1 VDIAHAPQHW
11 PEHAAMFFVITP
23 LALGWIAGTALQ
35 LQQAVLWPCEM
46 YWGLG
51 AAALLLMYAV
61 ARVDAWQFAFKR
73 LDAFPFFRSASAFF
87 SRVSAGAV
95 WHSVVW
101 CVLSCTLAFALAGA
115 RASHYVKTVLNPALE
130 GRTLQVVGIV
140 ANLPQRTDD
149 SARFRFEVESARE
162 SDGTWVQLPSQL
174 LLGWYG
180 NRLNGY
186 GGQVGLSGNADKV
199 QPPPADLRPGDR
211 WQLAVRLKAP
221 HGHINPHGFDYELWL
236 WEQGLQATGYVRNGA
251 KDAAPQWLGST
262 WAHPVERLRQRVRS
276 AIEARVVDRA
286 MAGIVA
292 ALLVGDQ
299 AAIERA
305 DWDVFR
311 ATGVAHL
318 MAISGLHITGLA
330 WLAALCV
337 GWLWRRCDV
346 WSPRK
351 PWSLWLPA
359 PIAASACAAMVAL
372 AYAVFTGWGVPA
384 QRTVWMLGV
393 VTLLRVYGLRWPLTQ
408 VWLSVCAVVLAVD
421 PWALMQAGF
430 WLSFVAVGVLFASGS
445 HAPVETAAHSDA
457 LNVFDVSTEQ
467 SRQPNRRGRLL
478 ANAWASAQR
487 MWREQCL
494 MSVCLAPLTLLLF
507 HQVSV
512 VGLFANLLAVP
523 WVTLVV
529 TPLCM
534 LGLVLPFA
542 WSVAAEALQWLV
554 WLLKACAGVLWAQ
567 WSAPAAPL
575 WAGAA
580 ALVGMGVWAM
590 RVPMWLRWFGV
601 ALVLPV
607 LSWQTL
613 RPAHGTFELVA
624 ADMGQGHAV
633 LVRTATHSLL
643 YDTGPR
649 YSSETDA
656 GQRVLVPLLRAWGER
671 LDRIV
676 ISHQDSDHSGGAP
689 AVMAMQ
695 PQADVLTSIAP
706 EHPLQQL
713 AVMQRCERGQ
723 SWVWDGVRFDVLHP
737 SASDYERKLKPNALS
752 CVLRVTASRAVVAE
766 TGAALDH
773 ASAKAPPST
782 QTTQTTQ
789 TTQVA
794 ALLAGDIEAAQ
805 EQDLLQSGQALEAD
819 WLLVPH
825 HGSATS
831 STQDFLEAV
840 NLSVAIVQAGYR
852 NRFGHPRP
860 DVLRRYSDLG
870 VLVVQTPRCGAST
883 WRSEQPKL
891 VQCERNQRQRYWQH
905 VF

>member
-1 VDIAHAPQHW
+1 MGV
-11 PEHAAMFFVITP
+11 
-23 LALGWIAGTALQ
+23 LS
-35 LQQAVLWPCEM
+35 AVL
-46 YWGLG
+46 
-51 AAALLLMYAV
+51 
-61 ARVDAWQFAFKR
+61 AF
-73 LDAFPFFRSASAFF
+73 
-87 SRVSAGAV
+87 VQ
-95 WHSVVW
+95 
-101 CVLSCTLAFALAGA
+101 AGA
-115 RASHYVKTVLNPALE
+115 RASHYAQSALNPALE
-130 GRTLQVVGIV
+130 GRTLHVVGIV
-140 ANLPQRTDD
+140 ANLPQRMED
-149 SARFRFEVESARE
+149 SARFRFEVESAR
-162 SDGTWVQLPSQL
+162 DTNGAWVQLPPQL

-180 NRLNGY
+180 SRWNG
-186 GGQVGLSGNADKV
+186 SDDKV
-199 QPPPADLRPGDR
+199 QAPPTDLRPGDR

-251 KDAAPQWLGST
+251 KDASPQWLGST
-262 WAHPVERLRQRVRS
+262 WAHPVEWLRQRVRS
-276 AIEARVVDRA
+276 AIDARVADRA
-286 MAGIVA
+286 TAGIVA

-337 GWLWRRCDV
+337 GWLWRRSDV
-346 WSPRK
+346 WSPAK

-393 VTLLRVYGLRWPLTQ
+393 VTLLRVYGLRWPWVQ
-408 VWLSVCAVVLAVD
+408 VWLSVCAVLLALD

-445 HAPVETAAHSDA
+445 HAPASNLWAA
-457 LNVFDVSTEQ
+457 
-467 SRQPNRRGRLL
+467 
-478 ANAWASAQR
+478 AQR
-487 MWREQCL
+487 MWREQWL

-529 TPLCM
+529 TPLCL

-542 WSVAAEALQWLV
+542 WGMAAEALQWLV
-554 WLLKACAGVLWAQ
+554 WGLKACAGVSWAQ
-567 WSAPAAPL
+567 WSASAAPL

-590 RVPMWLRWFGV
+590 RVPMWLRWFGMV
-601 ALVLPV
+601 LVLPV
-607 LSWQTL
+607 LSWQTP

-649 YSSETDA
+649 YSAETDA

-695 PQADVLTSIAP
+695 PQADVLTSIAV

-713 AVMQRCERGQ
+713 GAMQRCERGQ
-723 SWVWDGVRFDVLHP
+723 SWTWDGVRFEVLHP
-737 SASDYERKLKPNALS
+737 SAADYERKLKPNALS
-752 CVLRVTASRAVVAE
+752 CVLRVTAADTS
-766 TGAALDH
+766 
-773 ASAKAPPST
+773 
-782 QTTQTTQ
+782 
-789 TTQVA
+789 

-805 EQDLLQSGQALEAD
+805 EQGLLQSGQVLQAD

-831 STQDFLEAV
+831 STQAFLEAV
-840 NLSVAIVQAGYR
+840 QPSVAIVQAGYR

-860 DVLRRYSDLG
+860 DVLQRYSDLG
-870 VLVVQTPRCGAST
+870 VLVVQAPRCGAST

-905 VF
+905 VL

>member
-1 VDIAHAPQHW
+1 
-11 PEHAAMFFVITP
+11 MFSVITP

-35 LQQAVLWPCEM
+35 LPQAQLWAGEV
-46 YWGLG
+46 YWGLV
-51 AAALLLMYAV
+51 AATLMSAYIATRIDV
-61 ARVDAWQFAFKR
+61 SRFAWV
-73 LDAFPFFRSASAFF
+73 RSASALP
-87 SRVSAGAV
+87 SHASASAFLQAAV
-95 WHSVVW
+95 GFALVAA
-101 CVLSCTLAFALAGA
+101 LSGVLAFSQAGA
-115 RASHYVKTVLNPALE
+115 RASHYAQSALNPALE
-130 GRTLQVVGIV
+130 GRTLHVVGIV
-140 ANLPQRTDD
+140 ANLPQRMED
-149 SARFRFEVESARE
+149 SARFRFAVESARDN
-162 SDGTWVQLPSQL
+162 DGARVQLPPQL

-180 NRLNGY
+180 SRLNGS
-186 GGQVGLSGNADKV
+186 VDKV
-199 QPPPADLRPGDR
+199 QAPPTDLRPGDR
-211 WQLAVRLKAP
+211 WQFAVRLKAP

-251 KDAAPQWLGST
+251 KDAPPQWLGST

-276 AIEARVVDRA
+276 ALDARVADRA
-286 MAGIVA
+286 TAGIVA

-330 WLAALCV
+330 WLAAVCV
-337 GWLWRRCDV
+337 GWLWRRSDV

-351 PWSLWLPA
+351 PWSLRLPA

-393 VTLLRVYGLRWPLTQ
+393 VTLLRVYGLRWPWVQ
-408 VWLSVCAVVLAVD
+408 VWLSVCAVVLALD

-445 HAPVETAAHSDA
+445 HAPANTLWAA
-457 LNVFDVSTEQ
+457 
-467 SRQPNRRGRLL
+467 
-478 ANAWASAQR
+478 AQR
-487 MWREQCL
+487 MWREQWL

-529 TPLCM
+529 TPLCL

-542 WSVAAEALQWLV
+542 WGMAAEALQWLV
-554 WLLKACAGVLWAQ
+554 WGLKACAGVSWAQ
-567 WSAPAAPL
+567 WSAPAAPV

-601 ALVLPV
+601 ALVMPV
-607 LSWQTL
+607 LSWHTP

-649 YSSETDA
+649 YSAETDA

-695 PQADVLTSIAP
+695 PQADVLTSIAL

-713 AVMQRCERGQ
+713 GSMQRCERGQ
-723 SWVWDGVRFDVLHP
+723 SWTWDGVRFEVLHP
-737 SASDYERKLKPNALS
+737 SAADYERKLKPNALS
-752 CVLRVTASRAVVAE
+752 CVLRVTAA
-766 TGAALDH
+766 D
-773 ASAKAPPST
+773 AS
-782 QTTQTTQ
+782 
-789 TTQVA
+789 

-805 EQDLLQSGQALEAD
+805 EQDLLQSGQALQAD

-831 STQDFLEAV
+831 STQAFLDAV
-840 NLSVAIVQAGYR
+840 QPSVAIVQAGYR

-905 VF
+905 LF

>member
-1 VDIAHAPQHW
+1 VGIAHVLLCCTQHV
-11 PEHAAMFFVITP
+11 AMFSVITP
-23 LALGWIAGTALQ
+23 LALGWIVGTALQ
-35 LQQAVLWPCEM
+35 LQQAQLWAEGVYWVWGTAALMIAFAVVRVSRVLADSGVHVAV
-46 YWGLG
+46 GLVL
-51 AAALLLMYAV
+51 AAALSAV
-61 ARVDAWQFAFKR
+61 MSFAQ
-73 LDAFPFFRSASAFF
+73 
-87 SRVSAGAV
+87 
-95 WHSVVW
+95 
-101 CVLSCTLAFALAGA
+101 AGA
-115 RASHYVKTVLNPALE
+115 RASHYVQSTLNPSLE

-140 ANLPQRTDD
+140 ANLPQRTED

-162 SDGTWVQLPSQL
+162 SDGTLVQLPPQL

-180 NRLNGY
+180 NRL
-186 GGQVGLSGNADKV
+186 SGSDDKV
-199 QPPPADLRPGDR
+199 QAPPADLLPGDR
-211 WQLAVRLKAP
+211 WQMTVRLKAP
-221 HGHINPHGFDYELWL
+221 HGHINPYGFDYELWL

-251 KDAAPQWLGST
+251 KDAPPQWLGST
-262 WAHPVERLRQRVRS
+262 WEHPVERLRQSVRS
-276 AIEARVVDRA
+276 AIDARVADRA
-286 MAGIVA
+286 VAGIVA

-337 GWLWRRCDV
+337 GWLWRRSDV
-346 WSPRK
+346 WSARK

-359 PIAASACAAMVAL
+359 PIAASACAAIVAL

-393 VTLLRVYGLRWPLTQ
+393 VTLLRVYGLRWPLMQ
-408 VWLSVCAVVLAVD
+408 VWLTVCAVVLALD

-445 HAPVETAAHSDA
+445 HAPVEVAVHSDA
-457 LNVFDVSTEQ
+457 LNMFEVPTERNSQ
-467 SRQPNRRGRLL
+467 SSERGSKRVGHI
-478 ANAWASAQR
+478 AASAWASAQR
-487 MWREQCL
+487 MWREQWL

-529 TPLCM
+529 TPLCL

-542 WSVAAEALQWLV
+542 WSVAAEALQVLV
-554 WLLKACAGVLWAQ
+554 LLLKACAGVSWAQ

-607 LSWQTL
+607 LSWQTP

-649 YSSETDA
+649 YSAETDA

-695 PQADVLTSIAP
+695 PQAEVLTSIAS

-713 AVMQRCERGQ
+713 GAMQRCERGQ
-723 SWVWDGVRFDVLHP
+723 LWVWDGVQFEVLHP
-737 SASDYERKLKPNALS
+737 SAVDYDRKLKPNALS
-752 CVLRVTASRAVVAE
+752 CVLRV
-766 TGAALDH
+766 
-773 ASAKAPPST
+773 SAHNTS
-782 QTTQTTQ
+782 
-789 TTQVA
+789 

-805 EQDLLQSGQALEAD
+805 EQDLLQSGQALQAD

-831 STQDFLEAV
+831 STQAFLDAV
-840 NLSVAIVQAGYR
+840 QPSVAIVQAGYR

-860 DVLRRYSDLG
+860 DVLRRYTDLG
-870 VLVVQTPRCGAST
+870 VDVVQTPRCGAST

>member
-1 VDIAHAPQHW
+1 MAG
-11 PEHAAMFFVITP
+11 
-23 LALGWIAGTALQ
+23 GWLQATA
-35 LQQAVLWPCEM
+35 
-46 YWGLG
+46 
-51 AAALLLMYAV
+51 
-61 ARVDAWQFAFKR
+61 
-73 LDAFPFFRSASAFF
+73 
-87 SRVSAGAV
+87 
-95 WHSVVW
+95 W
-101 CVLSCTLAFALAGA
+101 CVLACTLAFALAGA
-115 RASHYVKTVLNPALE
+115 RASQYGQTALNPALE

-140 ANLPQRTDD
+140 ANLPQRTED
-149 SARFRFEVESARE
+149 SARFRFEVESARD
-162 SDGTWVQLPSQL
+162 SDGTLTQLPPQL

-180 NRLNGY
+180 NRLNN
-186 GGQVGLSGNADKV
+186 NADKV
-199 QPPPADLRPGDR
+199 QAPPADLRPGDR
-211 WQLAVRLKAP
+211 WQFAVRLKAP

-236 WEQGLQATGYVRNGA
+236 WEQGLQATGYVRNGS
-251 KDAAPQWLGST
+251 KDARPQWLGHT

-276 AIEARVVDRA
+276 AIDAQVEDRA

-311 ATGVAHL
+311 ASGVAHL

-330 WLAALCV
+330 WMAALFV
-337 GWLWRRCDV
+337 SWLWRRSDV
-346 WSPRK
+346 WSSQK

-359 PIAASACAAMVAL
+359 PIAASACAAIVAL
-372 AYAVFTGWGVPA
+372 TYALFTGWGVPA
-384 QRTVWMLGV
+384 QRTVWMLAV
-393 VTLLRVYGLRWPLTQ
+393 VTLLRVYGLRWPLMQ
-408 VWLSVCAVVLAVD
+408 VWLTVCAVVLALD

-430 WLSFVAVGVLFASGS
+430 WLSFVAVGVLFASGVQE
-445 HAPVETAAHSDA
+445 P
-457 LNVFDVSTEQ
+457 
-467 SRQPNRRGRLL
+467 
-478 ANAWASAQR
+478 ASSLWGAVRR
-487 MWREQCL
+487 MWREQWL

-542 WSVAAEALQWLV
+542 WGVAAEALQGLV
-554 WLLKACAGVLWAQ
+554 WVLKACAGVSWAQ

-575 WAGAA
+575 WAGAV
-580 ALVGMGVWAM
+580 ALVGMGTWVM
-590 RVPMWLRWFGV
+590 RVPMWLRCFGV

-607 LSWQTL
+607 LSWQTP

-649 YSSETDA
+649 YSAETDA

-695 PQADVLTSIAP
+695 PQADVLTSIAR

-713 AVMQRCERGQ
+713 GAMQRCERGQ
-723 SWVWDGVRFDVLHP
+723 SWTWDGVRFEVLYP
-737 SASDYERKLKPNALS
+737 RASDYERKLKPNALS
-752 CVLRVTASRAVVAE
+752 CVLRVTAADTS
-766 TGAALDH
+766 
-773 ASAKAPPST
+773 
-782 QTTQTTQ
+782 
-789 TTQVA
+789 

-805 EQDLLQSGQALEAD
+805 EQDLLQSGQALQAD

-831 STQDFLEAV
+831 STQAFLDAV
-840 NLSVAIVQAGYR
+840 QPSVAIVQAGYR

>member
-1 VDIAHAPQHW
+1 
-11 PEHAAMFFVITP
+11 MFSVITSIT
-23 LALGWIAGTALQ
+23 LGWIAGTALQ
-35 LQQAVLWPCEM
+35 LQQGQLWAGSV

-51 AAALLLMYAV
+51 TAV
-61 ARVDAWQFAFKR
+61 VVLAFVFIRFLHVWTGAWVQA
-73 LDAFPFFRSASAFF
+73 
-87 SRVSAGAV
+87 AV
-95 WHSVVW
+95 WVAVSGV
-101 CVLSCTLAFALAGA
+101 LAFAQAGA
-115 RASHYVKTVLNPALE
+115 RASHYAQAALKPALE

-140 ANLPQRTDD
+140 ANLPQRMED
-149 SARFRFEVESARE
+149 SARFRFEVESARD
-162 SDGTWVQLPSQL
+162 SDGALVQLPPQL

-186 GGQVGLSGNADKV
+186 GGQINSDDKV
-199 QPPPADLRPGDR
+199 QAPPADLRPGDR
-211 WQLAVRLKAP
+211 WQMAVRLKAP

-262 WAHPVERLRQRVRS
+262 WTHPVERLRQRVRS
-276 AIEARVVDRA
+276 AIDARVADRA

-330 WLAALCV
+330 WLVALFV
-337 GWLWRRCDV
+337 GWLWRRSDV

-359 PIAASACAAMVAL
+359 PIAASVCAAWVAL
-372 AYAVFTGWGVPA
+372 VYAMFTGWGVPA

-393 VTLLRVYGLRWPLTQ
+393 VTLLRWYGLQWPWPV
-408 VWLSVCAVVLAVD
+408 VWLSVCAVVLALD

-445 HAPVETAAHSDA
+445 MLDETSSVGAVGKVRA
-457 LNVFDVSTEQ
+457 T
-467 SRQPNRRGRLL
+467 
-478 ANAWASAQR
+478 AQR
-487 MWREQCL
+487 MWHEQWL

-512 VGLFANLLAVP
+512 VGLLANLLAVP

-534 LGLVLPFA
+534 LGMLLPFA
-542 WSVAAEALQWLV
+542 WGVAAEALQGLV
-554 WLLKACAGVLWAQ
+554 WVLKACAGVSWAQ

-580 ALVGMGVWAM
+580 ALVGMATWAM
-590 RVPMWLRWFGV
+590 RVPMWLRCFGV
-601 ALVLPV
+601 VLVLPV

-633 LVRTATHSLL
+633 LVRTAMHSLL

-649 YSSETDA
+649 YSAETDA

-676 ISHQDSDHSGGAP
+676 ISHQDTDHSGGAP

-695 PQADVLTSIAP
+695 PQADVLTSIST

-713 AVMQRCERGQ
+713 GHMQRCERGQ
-723 SWVWDGVRFDVLHP
+723 SWVWDGVQFEVLHP
-737 SASDYERKLKPNALS
+737 SAADYERKLKPNALS
-752 CVLRVTASRAVVAE
+752 CVLRV
-766 TGAALDH
+766 
-773 ASAKAPPST
+773 SAYNTS
-782 QTTQTTQ
+782 
-789 TTQVA
+789 

-805 EQDLLQSGQALEAD
+805 EQDLLQSGQTLNAD

-831 STQDFLEAV
+831 STQVFLEAV
-840 NLSVAIVQAGYR
+840 TPRVAIVQAGYR
-852 NRFGHPRP
+852 NRFGHPRL
-860 DVLRRYSDLG
+860 DVLQRYTDLG
-870 VLVVQTPRCGAST
+870 VDVVQTPRCGAST

>member
-1 VDIAHAPQHW
+1 VGIAHVSPHW
-11 PEHAAMFFVITP
+11 VEHAAMFSVITP

-35 LQQAVLWPCEM
+35 LQQAQLWAGEV

-51 AAALLLMYAV
+51 AAAV
-61 ARVDAWQFAFKR
+61 V
-73 LDAFPFFRSASAFF
+73 SAFAVVRV
-87 SRVSAGAV
+87 SRVLAGSWVQVAV
-95 WHSVVW
+95 RFAWMG
-101 CVLSCTLAFALAGA
+101 VLSAVLAFVQAGA
-115 RASHYVKTVLNPALE
+115 RASHYAQSALNPALE
-130 GRTLQVVGIV
+130 GRTLHVVGIV
-140 ANLPQRTDD
+140 ANLPQRMED
-149 SARFRFEVESARE
+149 SARFRFEVESAR
-162 SDGTWVQLPSQL
+162 DTNGAWVQLPPQL

-180 NRLNGY
+180 NRWNG
-186 GGQVGLSGNADKV
+186 SDDKV
-199 QPPPADLRPGDR
+199 QAPPTDLRPGDR

-251 KDAAPQWLGST
+251 KDASPQWLGST
-262 WAHPVERLRQRVRS
+262 WAHPVEWLRQRVRS
-276 AIEARVVDRA
+276 AIDARVADRA
-286 MAGIVA
+286 TAGIVA

-337 GWLWRRCDV
+337 GWLWRHSDV
-346 WSPRK
+346 WSPAK

-393 VTLLRVYGLRWPLTQ
+393 VMLLRVCGLRWPWVQ
-408 VWLSVCAVVLAVD
+408 VWLSVCAVLLALD

-445 HAPVETAAHSDA
+445 HAPASNLWAA
-457 LNVFDVSTEQ
+457 
-467 SRQPNRRGRLL
+467 
-478 ANAWASAQR
+478 AQR
-487 MWREQCL
+487 MWREQWL

-529 TPLCM
+529 TPLCL

-542 WSVAAEALQWLV
+542 WGMAAEALQWLV
-554 WLLKACAGVLWAQ
+554 WGLKACAGVSWAQ
-567 WSAPAAPL
+567 WSAS
-575 WAGAA
+575 A

-590 RVPMWLRWFGV
+590 RVPMWLRWFGMV
-601 ALVLPV
+601 LVLPV
-607 LSWQTL
+607 LSWQTP

-633 LVRTATHSLL
+633 LVRTATHGLL

-649 YSSETDA
+649 YSAETDA

-695 PQADVLTSIAP
+695 PQADVLTSIAV

-713 AVMQRCERGQ
+713 GAMQRCERGQ
-723 SWVWDGVRFDVLHP
+723 SWTWDGVRFEVLHP
-737 SASDYERKLKPNALS
+737 SAADYERKLKPNALS
-752 CVLRVTASRAVVAE
+752 CVLRVTAADTS
-766 TGAALDH
+766 
-773 ASAKAPPST
+773 
-782 QTTQTTQ
+782 
-789 TTQVA
+789 

-805 EQDLLQSGQALEAD
+805 EQGLLQSGQVLQAD

-831 STQDFLEAV
+831 STQAFLEAV
-840 NLSVAIVQAGYR
+840 QPSVAIVQAGYR

-860 DVLRRYSDLG
+860 DVLQRYSDLG
-870 VLVVQTPRCGAST
+870 VLVVQAPRCGAST

-905 VF
+905 VL

>member
-1 VDIAHAPQHW
+1 
-11 PEHAAMFFVITP
+11 MFSFITP
-23 LALGWIAGTALQ
+23 LALGWIVGAALQ
-35 LQQAVLWPCEM
+35 LQQAHLW
-46 YWGLG
+46 
-51 AAALLLMYAV
+51 AAPMYAGLVVTVLLCAVVSAYVLRV
-61 ARVDAWQFAFKR
+61 ASAQSATSLSPWFSGAGWRTSLWFVLACTFAF
-73 LDAFPFFRSASAFF
+73 AQM
-87 SRVSAGAV
+87 
-95 WHSVVW
+95 
-101 CVLSCTLAFALAGA
+101 GA
-115 RASHYVKTVLNPALE
+115 RANRYLQTALNPAFE
-130 GRTLQVVGIV
+130 GRSLQVVGIV
-140 ANLPQRTDD
+140 ANLPQRMQD
-149 SARFRFEVESARE
+149 SARFRFEVESARAV
-162 SDGTWVQLPSQL
+162 DGTPVQLPPQL

-180 NRLNGY
+180 NRVNSSDDRL
-186 GGQVGLSGNADKV
+186 
-199 QPPPADLRPGDR
+199 QPAPADLHPGDR

-251 KDAAPQWLGST
+251 KDVPPQWLGHT
-262 WAHPVERLRQRVRS
+262 WTHPVEWLRQYVRS
-276 AIEARVVDRA
+276 AIDAQVPDRA

-299 AAIERA
+299 AAVEHA

-311 ATGVAHL
+311 VTGVAHL

-337 GWLWRRCDV
+337 GWLWRRSDV
-346 WSPRK
+346 WSPHK

-359 PIAASACAAMVAL
+359 PMAASVCAVLMAAT
-372 AYAVFTGWGVPA
+372 YAVFTGWGVPA

-393 VTLLRVYGLRWPLTQ
+393 VTLLRWYGLRWPLAQ
-408 VWLSVCAVVLAVD
+408 VWLTVCAVVLALD

-430 WLSFVAVGVLFASGS
+430 WLSFVAVGVLFVSGS
-445 HAPVETAAHSDA
+445 QGVAVTLWDS
-457 LNVFDVSTEQ
+457 VK
-467 SRQPNRRGRLL
+467 
-478 ANAWASAQR
+478 R
-487 MWREQCL
+487 MCREQWL
-494 MSVCLAPLTLLLF
+494 MSVCLAPLTLVLF

-542 WSVAAEALQWLV
+542 WGVAADALQGLV
-554 WLLKACAGVLWAQ
+554 WVLKACAGVSWAQ
-567 WSAPAAPL
+567 WSVPAAPL

-590 RVPMWLRWFGV
+590 RVPMWLRCFGV

-607 LSWQTL
+607 LSWQTQ

-649 YSSETDA
+649 YSAETDA

-695 PQADVLTSIAP
+695 PQADVLTSISP
-706 EHPLQQL
+706 EHVLRQL
-713 AVMQRCERGQ
+713 GPMQRCERGQ
-723 SWVWDGVRFDVLHP
+723 TWVWDGVGFEVLHP
-737 SASDYERKLKPNALS
+737 SAADYGRKLKPNALS
-752 CVLRVTASRAVVAE
+752 CVLRVTASRVVAI
-766 TGAALDH
+766 D
-773 ASAKAPPST
+773 APADDTHLKEAPLVS
-782 QTTQTTQ
+782 
-789 TTQVA
+789 

-805 EQDLLQSGQALEAD
+805 EQDLLQSGQALQAD

-825 HGSATS
+825 HGSTTS
-831 STQDFLEAV
+831 STQAFLEAV
-840 NLSVAIVQAGYR
+840 QPSVAIVQAGYR

-860 DVLRRYSDLG
+860 EVLWRYSDLG
-870 VLVVQTPRCGAST
+870 VYVVQTPRCGASV
-883 WRSEQPKL
+883 WRSDHPNL

>member
-1 VDIAHAPQHW
+1 
-11 PEHAAMFFVITP
+11 MFSIITP
-23 LALGWIAGTALQ
+23 LALGWIVGTALQ
-35 LQQAVLWPCEM
+35 LQQAQLWAGEV

-51 AAALLLMYAV
+51 AAALLVAYAA
-61 ARVDAWQFAFKR
+61 ARVDA
-73 LDAFPFFRSASAFF
+73 FPFVRSASALF

-101 CVLSCTLAFALAGA
+101 CVLACTLAFAQAGA
-115 RASHYVKTVLNPALE
+115 RASRYAQNALNPALE

-140 ANLPQRTDD
+140 ANLPQRMED
-149 SARFRFEVESARE
+149 SARFRFEVESARDNE
-162 SDGTWVQLPSQL
+162 GARVQLPPQV

-180 NRLNGY
+180 NRLNG
-186 GGQVGLSGNADKV
+186 SEDKV
-199 QPPPADLRPGDR
+199 QPPPTDLRPGDR

-251 KDAAPQWLGST
+251 KDTPPQWLGST

-276 AIEARVVDRA
+276 AIDARVADRA

-330 WLAALCV
+330 WLAAVCV
-337 GWLWRRCDV
+337 GWLWRRSDV

-393 VTLLRVYGLRWPLTQ
+393 VTLLRVYGLRWPWVQ
-408 VWLSVCAVVLAVD
+408 VWLSVCAVVLALD

-445 HAPVETAAHSDA
+445 HAPASTLWAA
-457 LNVFDVSTEQ
+457 V
-467 SRQPNRRGRLL
+467 
-478 ANAWASAQR
+478 QR
-487 MWREQCL
+487 MWREQWL

-507 HQVSV
+507 HQVSI

-529 TPLCM
+529 TPLCL
-534 LGLVLPFA
+534 LGLLLPFA

-554 WLLKACAGVLWAQ
+554 WGLKACAGVSWAQ

-575 WAGAA
+575 WAGGA

-607 LSWQTL
+607 LSWQTP
-613 RPAHGTFELVA
+613 RPTHGTFELVA

-633 LVRTATHSLL
+633 LVRTTTHSLL

-649 YSSETDA
+649 YSAETDA

-695 PQADVLTSIAP
+695 PQAQVLTSIAP

-713 AVMQRCERGQ
+713 GPMQRCERGQ
-723 SWVWDGVRFDVLHP
+723 SWTWDGVRFEVLHP

-752 CVLRVTASRAVVAE
+752 CVLRVTATDTS
-766 TGAALDH
+766 
-773 ASAKAPPST
+773 
-782 QTTQTTQ
+782 
-789 TTQVA
+789 

-805 EQDLLQSGQALEAD
+805 EQDLLKSGQALQAD

-825 HGSATS
+825 HGSTTS
-831 STQDFLEAV
+831 STQAFLEAV
-840 NLSVAIVQAGYR
+840 QPSVAIVQAGYR

-883 WRSEQPKL
+883 WRSEQSNL

-905 VF
+905 LF

>member
-1 VDIAHAPQHW
+1 
-11 PEHAAMFFVITP
+11 
-23 LALGWIAGTALQ
+23 LQ
-35 LQQAVLWPCEM
+35 LQQGQLWAGEV

-51 AAALLLMYAV
+51 AAALAIAFAV
-61 ARVDAWQFAFKR
+61 IRFMRV
-73 LDAFPFFRSASAFF
+73 L
-87 SRVSAGAV
+87 AGVRMQIAV
-95 WHSVVW
+95 GLALV
-101 CVLSCTLAFALAGA
+101 CVLSGVLAFAQAGA
-115 RASHYVKTVLNPALE
+115 RASHYAQSALNPALE
-130 GRTLQVVGIV
+130 GRTLHVVGIV
-140 ANLPQRTDD
+140 ANLPQRMED
-149 SARFRFEVESARE
+149 SARFRFEVESARDN
-162 SDGTWVQLPSQL
+162 DGALVQLPSQL

-180 NRLNGY
+180 SRLNG
-186 GGQVGLSGNADKV
+186 SDDKV
-199 QPPPADLRPGDR
+199 QAPPADLRPGDR

-251 KDAAPQWLGST
+251 KDAPPQWLGST

-276 AIEARVVDRA
+276 AIDARVADRA
-286 MAGIVA
+286 TAGIVA

-330 WLAALCV
+330 WLAAVCV
-337 GWLWRRCDV
+337 GWLWRRSDV

-393 VTLLRVYGLRWPLTQ
+393 VTLLRVYGLRWPWVQ
-408 VWLSVCAVVLAVD
+408 VWLSVCAVVLALD

-445 HAPVETAAHSDA
+445 HAPASTLWAA
-457 LNVFDVSTEQ
+457 
-467 SRQPNRRGRLL
+467 
-478 ANAWASAQR
+478 AQR
-487 MWREQCL
+487 MWREQWL

-529 TPLCM
+529 TPLCL

-542 WSVAAEALQWLV
+542 WGMAAEALQWLV
-554 WLLKACAGVLWAQ
+554 WGLKACAGVSWAQ

-580 ALVGMGVWAM
+580 ALVGMGVWAV

-601 ALVLPV
+601 ALVMPV
-607 LSWQTL
+607 LSWHTP

-649 YSSETDA
+649 YSAETDA

-695 PQADVLTSIAP
+695 PQADVLTSIAV

-713 AVMQRCERGQ
+713 GNMQRCERGQ
-723 SWVWDGVRFDVLHP
+723 SWTWDGMRFDVLHP
-737 SASDYERKLKPNALS
+737 SAADYERKLKPNALS
-752 CVLRVTASRAVVAE
+752 CVLRVTAADTS
-766 TGAALDH
+766 
-773 ASAKAPPST
+773 
-782 QTTQTTQ
+782 
-789 TTQVA
+789 

-805 EQDLLQSGQALEAD
+805 EQALLQSGQALQAD

-831 STQDFLEAV
+831 STQAFLEAV
-840 NLSVAIVQAGYR
+840 RPSVAIVQAGYR

-870 VLVVQTPRCGAST
+870 VLVVQTPRCGASI
-883 WRSEQPKL
+883 WRSEQPNL

-905 VF
+905 LF

>member
-1 VDIAHAPQHW
+1 
-11 PEHAAMFFVITP
+11 
-23 LALGWIAGTALQ
+23 
-35 LQQAVLWPCEM
+35 
-46 YWGLG
+46 
-51 AAALLLMYAV
+51 
-61 ARVDAWQFAFKR
+61 
-73 LDAFPFFRSASAFF
+73 
-87 SRVSAGAV
+87 
-95 WHSVVW
+95 
-101 CVLSCTLAFALAGA
+101 
-115 RASHYVKTVLNPALE
+115 
-130 GRTLQVVGIV
+130 
-140 ANLPQRTDD
+140 
-149 SARFRFEVESARE
+149 
-162 SDGTWVQLPSQL
+162 
-174 LLGWYG
+174 
-180 NRLNGY
+180 LNG
-186 GGQVGLSGNADKV
+186 SDDKV
-199 QPPPADLRPGDR
+199 QAPPADLRPGDR

-236 WEQGLQATGYVRNGA
+236 WEQGLQATGYVRSGY
-251 KDAAPQWLGST
+251 KDTPPLWLGST

-276 AIEARVVDRA
+276 AIEARVADRA
-286 MAGIVA
+286 MASIVS

-330 WLAALCV
+330 WLAALFM
-337 GWLWRRCDV
+337 GWLWRRSDV
-346 WSPRK
+346 WPPRT

-359 PIAASACAAMVAL
+359 PIAASASAAMVAL

-393 VTLLRVYGLRWPLTQ
+393 VTLLRVYGLRWPLMQ
-408 VWLSVCAVVLAVD
+408 VWLTVCAVVLALD

-445 HAPVETAAHSDA
+445 HAPLEAVAHSDA
-457 LNVFDVSTEQ
+457 LNVFEVPAE
-467 SRQPNRRGRLL
+467 RRSQRDERGSKRVGRM
-478 ANAWASAQR
+478 AASAWTSVQR
-487 MWREQCL
+487 MWREQWL

-542 WSVAAEALQWLV
+542 WGLAADALQGLV
-554 WLLKACAGVLWAQ
+554 WVLKACADVLWAQ

-580 ALVGMGVWAM
+580 ALVGMGTWAM
-590 RVPMWLRWFGV
+590 RLPMWLRCFGV
-601 ALVLPV
+601 ALVLPM
-607 LSWQTL
+607 LSWQTP

-633 LVRTATHSLL
+633 LVRTASHSLL

-649 YSSETDA
+649 YSAETDA

-695 PQADVLTSIAP
+695 PQADVWTSIAA
-706 EHPLQQL
+706 EHPLRQL
-713 AVMQRCERGQ
+713 GNMQRCERGQ
-723 SWVWDGVRFDVLHP
+723 LWVWDGVRFEVLHP
-737 SASDYERKLKPNALS
+737 SAADYERKLKPNALS
-752 CVLRVTASRAVVAE
+752 CVLRV
-766 TGAALDH
+766 
-773 ASAKAPPST
+773 SAHNTS
-782 QTTQTTQ
+782 
-789 TTQVA
+789 

-805 EQDLLQSGQALEAD
+805 EQNLLQSGQALQAE

-831 STQDFLEAV
+831 STQAFLEAV
-840 NLSVAIVQAGYR
+840 QPRVAIVQAGYR

-860 DVLRRYSDLG
+860 DVLSRYNDLG
-870 VLVVQTPRCGAST
+870 VFVVQTPRCGAST
-883 WRSEQPKL
+883 WHSEQPKL

>member
-1 VDIAHAPQHW
+1 MRLHCV
-11 PEHAAMFFVITP
+11 EHAAMFSVITP
-23 LALGWIAGTALQ
+23 WALGWIAGTALQ
-35 LQQAVLWPCEM
+35 LQQAQLWAAEV

-51 AAALLLMYAV
+51 AAALFLAYAA
-61 ARVDAWQFAFKR
+61 ARVEAFSFVR
-73 LDAFPFFRSASAFF
+73 RALALF
-87 SRVSAGAV
+87 SRVRVGPV
-95 WHSVVW
+95 WHAAAW
-101 CVLSCTLAFALAGA
+101 CVLACTLAFSLAGA
-115 RASHYVKTVLNPALE
+115 RASHYLHTALNPALE

-140 ANLPQRTDD
+140 ANLPQRTED

-162 SDGTWVQLPSQL
+162 ADGTRVQLPPQL

-186 GGQVGLSGNADKV
+186 GGLGGQNGHGGQSGTDDKV

-251 KDAAPQWLGST
+251 KDAPPQWLGQT

-276 AIEARVVDRA
+276 AIDARVADRA
-286 MAGIVA
+286 MAGIVS

-311 ATGVAHL
+311 VTGVAHL

-337 GWLWRRCDV
+337 GWLWRRSDV

-359 PIAASACAAMVAL
+359 PVAASACAAWVAL
-372 AYAVFTGWGVPA
+372 TYALFTGWGVPA
-384 QRTVWMLGV
+384 QRTVWMLAV
-393 VTLLRVYGLRWPLTQ
+393 VTLLRGYGLRWPLMQ
-408 VWLSVCAVVLAVD
+408 VWLTVCAVVLALD

-430 WLSFVAVGVLFASGS
+430 WLSFVAVGVLFASG
-445 HAPVETAAHSDA
+445 APSPAT
-457 LNVFDVSTEQ
+457 TW
-467 SRQPNRRGRLL
+467 
-478 ANAWASAQR
+478 WASAQR
-487 MWREQCL
+487 MWREQWL

-534 LGLVLPFA
+534 LGLVWPLA
-542 WSVAAEALQWLV
+542 WSVAAEALQGLV
-554 WLLKACAGVLWAQ
+554 WVLKACAGVSWAQ

-580 ALVGMGVWAM
+580 ALVGMGTWAM
-590 RVPMWLRWFGV
+590 RVPMWLRLFGV

-607 LSWQTL
+607 LSWQTP
-613 RPAHGTFELVA
+613 RPAHGTFELTA

-633 LVRTATHSLL
+633 LLRTATHSLL

-649 YSSETDA
+649 YSAETDA

-695 PQADVLTSIAP
+695 PQADVLTSIAS

-713 AVMQRCERGQ
+713 GAMQRCERGQ
-723 SWVWDGVRFDVLHP
+723 SWVWDGVRFEVLHP
-737 SASDYERKLKPNALS
+737 SVVDYERKLKPNALS
-752 CVLRVTASRAVVAE
+752 CVLRVSAPRERAVM
-766 TGAALDH
+766 
-773 ASAKAPPST
+773 
-782 QTTQTTQ
+782 
-789 TTQVA
+789 QVA

-805 EQDLLQSGQALEAD
+805 EQDLLQSSQALQAD

-831 STQDFLEAV
+831 STQAFLEAV
-840 NLSVAIVQAGYR
+840 QPRVAVVQAGYR

-860 DVLRRYSDLG
+860 DVLRRYRDLD
-870 VLVVQTPRCGAST
+870 VLVVQTPRCGALI
-883 WRSEQPKL
+883 WRSEQPNL
-891 VQCERNQRQRYWQH
+891 VQCERNQRQAYWQH

>member
-1 VDIAHAPQHW
+1 
-11 PEHAAMFFVITP
+11 MFSLITP

-35 LQQAVLWPCEM
+35 LQQAQLWAAEVH
-46 YWGLG
+46 WG
-51 AAALLLMYAV
+51 AAVVALGFFGFIRVLAGHVLQVWV
-61 ARVDAWQFAFKR
+61 AF
-73 LDAFPFFRSASAFF
+73 
-87 SRVSAGAV
+87 
-95 WHSVVW
+95 
-101 CVLSCTLAFALAGA
+101 VLACSLAFALAGA
-115 RASHYVKTVLNPALE
+115 RASHYVHTALNPTLE
-130 GRTLQVVGIV
+130 GRTLQVIGIV
-140 ANLPQRTDD
+140 ANLPQRMDD
-149 SARFRFEVESARE
+149 SARFRLEVESARDL
-162 SDGTWVQLPSQL
+162 DGTLVQLPPQL

-180 NRLNGY
+180 NRWHGSDDRVQAPPTDLLP
-186 GGQVGLSGNADKV
+186 GG
-199 QPPPADLRPGDR
+199 R
-211 WQLAVRLKAP
+211 WQFTVRLKAP

-276 AIEARVVDRA
+276 AIDVRVADRA

-299 AAIERA
+299 AAIERS

-330 WLAALCV
+330 WLAAQCV
-337 GWLWRRCDV
+337 GWLWRRSDM
-346 WSPRK
+346 WSPRR

-359 PIAASACAAMVAL
+359 PMAASACAVLVAL
-372 AYAVFTGWGVPA
+372 MYAMFTGWGVPA
-384 QRTVWMLGV
+384 QRTVWMLGM
-393 VTLLRVYGLRWPLTQ
+393 VTLLRMHGLRWPVMQ
-408 VWLSVCAVVLAVD
+408 VWLSVCAVVLALD

-430 WLSFVAVGVLFASGS
+430 WLSFVAVGVLFASGA
-445 HAPVETAAHSDA
+445 HAP
-457 LNVFDVSTEQ
+457 
-467 SRQPNRRGRLL
+467 
-478 ANAWASAQR
+478 ANTLWASAQR
-487 MWREQCL
+487 MWREQWL

-529 TPLCM
+529 TPLCW
-534 LGLVLPFA
+534 LGLVWPVA
-542 WSVAAEALQWLV
+542 WSVAAEALQVLV
-554 WLLKACAGVLWAQ
+554 WVLKVCAEVSWAQ

-580 ALVGMGVWAM
+580 ALVGMAIGGM
-590 RVPMWLRWFGV
+590 RVPLWCRCFGF

-607 LSWQTL
+607 LSWQTS
-613 RPAHGTFELVA
+613 RPALGNFELVA

-649 YSSETDA
+649 YSAETDA
-656 GQRVLVPLLRAWGER
+656 GQRVLVPLLRAWGEQ

-695 PQADVLTSIAP
+695 PQADVLTSMAA

-713 AVMQRCERGQ
+713 GAMQRCERGQ
-723 SWVWDGVRFDVLHP
+723 SWVWDGVRFEVLHP
-737 SASDYERKLKPNALS
+737 RASDYERKLKPNALS
-752 CVLRVTASRAVVAE
+752 CVLRV
-766 TGAALDH
+766 
-773 ASAKAPPST
+773 ST
-782 QTTQTTQ
+782 S
-789 TTQVA
+789 VS
-794 ALLAGDIEAAQ
+794 ALLVGDIEAAQ
-805 EQDLLQSGQALEAD
+805 EQDLLQSGQPLQAA

-825 HGSATS
+825 HGSVTS
-831 STQDFLEAV
+831 STPVFLEAV
-840 NLSVAIVQAGYR
+840 RPRVAVVQAGYR
-852 NRFGHPRP
+852 NRFGHPRL
-860 DVLRRYSDLG
+860 DVLQRYSDLG
-870 VLVVQTPRCGAST
+870 VQVVQTPRCGASV
-883 WRSEQPKL
+883 WRSDQPNL

>member
-1 VDIAHAPQHW
+1 
-11 PEHAAMFFVITP
+11 MFSVITP
-23 LALGWIAGTALQ
+23 FALGWIAGTALQ
-35 LQQAVLWPCEM
+35 LQQTQLWAGEV
-46 YWGLG
+46 YWGL
-51 AAALLLMYAV
+51 AAFALMSAYIATRIDV
-61 ARVDAWQFAFKR
+61 SRFAWV
-73 LDAFPFFRSASAFF
+73 RSASAFF
-87 SRVSAGAV
+87 SRASAGAGV
-95 WHSVVW
+95 QAAVGF
-101 CVLSCTLAFALAGA
+101 VLVAALSAVLAFAQAGA
-115 RASHYVKTVLNPALE
+115 RASHYAQTALNSALE
-130 GRTLQVVGIV
+130 GRTLDVVGIV
-140 ANLPQRTDD
+140 ANLPQRMED
-149 SARFRFEVESARE
+149 SARFRFEVESARD
-162 SDGTWVQLPSQL
+162 SDGALVQLSPQL

-180 NRLNGY
+180 NRLNG
-186 GGQVGLSGNADKV
+186 SDDKV
-199 QPPPADLRPGDR
+199 QAPPADLRPGDR

-251 KDAAPQWLGST
+251 KDALPQWLGST
-262 WAHPVERLRQRVRS
+262 LNHPVERLRQRVRS
-276 AIEARVVDRA
+276 AIDARVADRA
-286 MAGIVA
+286 VAGIVA

-337 GWLWRRCDV
+337 GWLWRRSDV
-346 WSPRK
+346 WSPAK

-359 PIAASACAAMVAL
+359 PIAASACAAIVAL

-393 VTLLRVYGLRWPLTQ
+393 VTLLRMYGLRWPLMQ
-408 VWLSVCAVVLAVD
+408 VWLTVCAVVLALD

-445 HAPVETAAHSDA
+445 HAP
-457 LNVFDVSTEQ
+457 
-467 SRQPNRRGRLL
+467 
-478 ANAWASAQR
+478 ANTVWASAQR
-487 MWREQCL
+487 MWREQWL

-529 TPLCM
+529 TPLCL
-534 LGLVLPFA
+534 LGLVLPLA

-554 WLLKACAGVLWAQ
+554 WLLKACAGVSWAQ

-607 LSWQTL
+607 LSWQTP
-613 RPAHGTFELVA
+613 RPVHGTFELVA

-649 YSSETDA
+649 YSAETDA

-713 AVMQRCERGQ
+713 GSMQRCERGQ
-723 SWVWDGVRFDVLHP
+723 SWVWDGVRFEVLHP
-737 SASDYERKLKPNALS
+737 SESDYERKLKPNALS
-752 CVLRVTASRAVVAE
+752 CVLRVTAADTS
-766 TGAALDH
+766 
-773 ASAKAPPST
+773 
-782 QTTQTTQ
+782 
-789 TTQVA
+789 

-805 EQDLLQSGQALEAD
+805 EQDLLQSGQALQAD

-831 STQDFLEAV
+831 STQAFLDAV
-840 NLSVAIVQAGYR
+840 QPSVAIVQAGYR